1 MFKLVKGI
9 VNRVQVGCPIMA
21 EAMTNSFY
29 LTESVV
35 IPAATAS
42 GTSTQATIDL
52 SAYISV
58 PQGMAIAI
66 GSVDFVYQRVPT
78 FGQDVDQMVAGN
90 GAISVQLTDLNQ
102 GNNLVRADNQSL
114 VASGALIIDQA
125 NNIASNETD
134 LYPDNF
140 GPSKLSEQF
149 LVVNDTLYLTAM
161 PAGTTIGASDVAV
174 TARIRASVVKL
185 STKDWMAIA
194 IQSTAEA

>member
-1 MFKLVKGI
+1 
-9 VNRVQVGCPIMA
+9 MA
-21 EAMTNSFY
+21 EAMTNSLY

-52 SAYISV
+52 SAYINV
-58 PQGMAIAI
+58 PTGQAIAI

-90 GAISVQLTDLNQ
+90 GSISVQLTDLNQ
-102 GNNLVRADNQSL
+102 GLNLVRADNQSL
-114 VASGALIIDQA
+114 VASGALIVDQA
-125 NNIASNETD
+125 NNIASMEAD

-174 TARIRASVVKL
+174 TA
-185 STKDWMAIA
+185 
-194 IQSTAEA
+194 

>member
-1 MFKLVKGI
+1 MFIHLLCCEG
-9 VNRVQVGCPIMA
+9 RMA

-52 SAYISV
+52 SAYINV
-58 PQGMAIAI
+58 PTGQAVAI

-90 GAISVQLTDLNQ
+90 GSISVQLTDLNQ
-102 GNNLVRADNQSL
+102 GTNLVRADNQSL